1 MEKKNRAKT
10 GVDLKKYE
18 DSGSVTLRNMHFGLW
33 LSSNRR
39 RLFKA
44 LTIFL
49 IIASAGM
56 LIYSSYSYAFY
67 LLYGREADRELSN
80 SLTETQ
86 LDTQAYREAN
96 APTNLEIG
104 AVNVFSVQGR
114 YDFFIPIKN
123 PNPKH
128 VSNFSYCLQDA
139 AGLDF
144 LCGSSFILPGS
155 DKYLVVV
162 GRELERVPGT
172 VKFVITNFAWQRL
185 NAHAIPDWS
194 IYASTRLNFTVS
206 DLKYR
211 APDNS
216 AKNPFHNLSFTLK
229 NNTPYHFS
237 RLPFA
242 IVLWNGSSPAGVNL
256 SAADSFL
263 SSESREIHLSWPSGG
278 ERANKA
284 EVKIDLNILDDSIY
298 LPYRGDSRP

>member
-1 MEKKNRAKT
+1 MEKKNRVKT

-18 DSGSVTLRNMHFGLW
+18 DSGGVTIGKMHFGLW

-39 RLFKA
+39 RIFKGII
-44 LTIFL
+44 IFL

-56 LIYSSYSYAFY
+56 LIYSSYSYVFY
-67 LLYGREADRELSN
+67 LLYGRDADKELSN
-80 SLTETQ
+80 SLAESQ

-96 APTNLEIG
+96 TPIDLEIG
-104 AVNVFSVQGR
+104 TVNVFSVQGR

-128 VSNFSYCLQDA
+128 VSNFSYCLRDG
-139 AGLDF
+139 AGVDL
-144 LCGSSFILPGS
+144 LCGNSFILPGA
-155 DKYLVVV
+155 DKYLVVA
-162 GRELERVPGT
+162 GKELERAPGT

-185 NAHAIPDWS
+185 NAHDIPDWPT
-194 IYASTRLNFTVS
+194 YAATRLNFS
-206 DLKYR
+206 ISNLKYS

-242 IVLWNGSSPAGVNL
+242 IVLWNGSSPTGVNL
-256 SAADSFL
+256 SAADNFL
-263 SSESREIHLSWPSGG
+263 SSETREIHLSWPSGG
-278 ERANKA
+278 ERAGRA
-284 EVKIDLNILDDSIY
+284 EVKIDLNILDDSVY
-298 LPYRGDSRP
+298 LPYRGDSQP